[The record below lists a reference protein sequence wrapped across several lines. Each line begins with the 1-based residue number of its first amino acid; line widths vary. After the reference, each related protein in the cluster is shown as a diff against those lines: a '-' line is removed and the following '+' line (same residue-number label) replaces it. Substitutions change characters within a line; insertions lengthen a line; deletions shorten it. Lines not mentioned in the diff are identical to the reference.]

1 MTKRKLLFSILLAG
15 FCARLALADSPITQ
29 LENIRP
35 KESAF
40 VLQAVQTPLVITSS
54 DEAAKYF
61 EGQDIATLKNKVDF
75 AKQEILLF
83 AWRGSGQDRLENV
96 VLESFP
102 EEIRFTY
109 QRGRTRDLRQHFRL
123 YIVRS
128 NVKCSVNGKP
138 IDRTP
143 VDAVQVKVKGQW
155 KPAKMP
161 LPKLAK
167 DKTLELKVRGTLTHG
182 VVAIGGETTG
192 TTIRFGQTTWDLD
205 LRRKKTFD
213 SVAEKL
219 NGKRVV
225 VTGALAI
232 QQGIETG
239 NRTILTV
246 DSLKSAEH

>member
-1 MTKRKLLFSILLAG
+1 MPKRTLLFSILLAG
-15 FCARLALADSPITQ
+15 FCAPLALADSPIMQ

-54 DEAAKYF
+54 DQAAKYF
-61 EGQDIATLKNKVDF
+61 AAEDIATLRNKVDF
-75 AKQEILLF
+75 TKQEILLF
-83 AWRGSGQDRLENV
+83 AWRGSGQDRLEYV

-128 NVKCSVNGKP
+128 SVKCRVSGKP
-138 IDRTP
+138 VDRTP
-143 VDAVQVKVKGQW
+143 VNAVQVKVNGQW
-155 KPAKMP
+155 KAVKMP
-161 LPKLAK
+161 LSKLAK
-167 DKTLELKVRGTLTHG
+167 DKTLEFKVFGILKHG

-192 TTIRFGQTTWDLD
+192 TMIRFGQTTWELD

-219 NGKRVV
+219 NSKRVV
-225 VTGALAI
+225 VTGSLSI
-232 QQGIETG
+232 KQGIETG

-246 DSLKSAEH
+246 DSLKSAER